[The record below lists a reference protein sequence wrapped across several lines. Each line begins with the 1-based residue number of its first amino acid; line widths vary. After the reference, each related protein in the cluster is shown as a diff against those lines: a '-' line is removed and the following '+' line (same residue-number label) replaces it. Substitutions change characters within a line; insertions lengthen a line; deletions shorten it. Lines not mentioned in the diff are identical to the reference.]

1 VNEVVLLRGPETKRI
16 LQSVI
21 EKKTAA
27 SMCYLSRDKWHV
39 AKVLLVRLEDNG
51 LFITLL
57 PSPSQPTEGKLL
69 FLSEVKPRP
78 INVQV
83 SQSVGLAVKHEGGKF
98 IFETK
103 VADFGFS
110 SSSSAGIIMLEFPEQ
125 MELISRRSYFRV
137 RVPDRMQITV
147 DIWHRRCGQ
156 VNVEE
161 DHHWQGKLIDLSA
174 GGLQMAI
181 DASQQPDFREGQ
193 FVRVRFAPM
202 PSEAPLEFTA
212 QIRNILPTV
221 DNSSFCYG
229 MQVVG
234 LEASPEGRKTL
245 GRLAGVTELYYD
257 LNRNRGSEGWTP
269 QVGLQTKT
277 YVKRYRPD
285 WGNLLRQ

>member
-1 VNEVVLLRGPETKRI
+1 
-16 LQSVI
+16 
-21 EKKTAA
+21 
-27 SMCYLSRDKWHV
+27 MCYLSRDKWHV
-39 AKVLLVRLEDNG
+39 AKVLIVRLENDG

-57 PSPSQPTEGKLL
+57 PSPSQPVEGKLF
-69 FLSEVKPRP
+69 FLAEAKPRP

-83 SQSVGLAVKHEGGKF
+83 NQSVGLAVKHEGGKF

-110 SSSSAGIIMLEFPEQ
+110 SSSAAGIIMLEIPEQ

-137 RVPDRMQITV
+137 RVPERMQIAI

-156 VNVEE
+156 VNSGE
-161 DHHWQGKLIDLSA
+161 DRHWQGRLIDLSA

-202 PSEAPLEFTA
+202 PSEEPLEFTA

-221 DNSSFCYG
+221 DSDSFCYG

-234 LEASPEGRKTL
+234 LEASADGRKTL

-257 LNRNRGSEGWTP
+257 LNRNRTYEGWTP